1 MATELNKDKIYT
13 VRETQALVGKVSNE
27 DKVALQSNFD
37 KIING
42 IKAKHL

>member
-1 MATELNKDKIYT
+1 MATEANKNKLFSI
-13 VRETQALVGKVSNE
+13 REVQALVGKTTE
-27 DKVALQSNFD
+27 ADKVALQGAFD

>member
-1 MATELNKDKIYT
+1 MATEVNKDKLYT
-13 VRETQALVGKVSNE
+13 VRETQALVGKASAE
-27 DKVALQSNFD
+27 DKAALQSAFD